1 MQLLTL
7 ISSTAGN
14 HEVNFSL
21 LLSELKIESSDLEIL
36 ILEGWRICIKG
47 LFHCSFICVAIKLK
61 LLGGRIDN
69 VNQKLLI
76 K

>member
-14 HEVNFSL
+14 HEVSFSL

-36 ILEGWRICIKG
+36 ILEGWKFLHENSIP
-47 LFHCSFICVAIKLK
+47 LFTYSYQIEAV
-61 LLGGRIDN
+61 GRQN
-69 VNQKLLI
+69 R
-76 K
+76 